1 MDRKLRNSLAAL
13 SATGLLLAFAL
24 FAAMPLDPAGAAPAP
39 LADARGTG
47 AGTADALD
55 EAGDEGRVR
64 RSTRGAQ
71 RGLALP
77 YFSFARG
84 LRRIGG

>member
-1 MDRKLRNSLAAL
+1 MDRKLRTSLTAL
-13 SATGLLLAFAL
+13 SFAGFLLAVAL
-24 FAAMPLDPAGAAPAP
+24 FAGAQPGPSGSSAAP
-39 LADARGTG
+39 LADTG
-47 AGTADALD
+47 ATRAADALD

-64 RSTRGAQ
+64 RSTRAAH

>member
-1 MDRKLRNSLAAL
+1 MDRKLRNSLTAL
-13 SATGLLLAFAL
+13 SASGFFLAVALLA
-24 FAAMPLDPAGAAPAP
+24 AAPLEPAGSPRGM
-39 LADARGTG
+39 LADTGT
-47 AGTADALD
+47 DAAD

-64 RSTRGAQ
+64 RSTRGAH